1 MFRPTANPP
10 SRFEEVH
17 VTWDETAP
25 PARLR
30 VYDDDS
36 KSILAKNDSPD
47 LPFTWSLNPY
57 RGCSHACIYC
67 YARPSHEYLGWGA
80 GTDFDTRI
88 LVKRNAAALLTEAF
102 DAPSWRGEPIL
113 FSGNTDCYQPLE
125 HRLGLTRA
133 CLDVC
138 LRYRNPANLITK
150 SNLIERDV
158 GLLAE
163 LHRVARVHATV
174 SIPYFDPRL
183 ARAIEPGAPTPARR
197 LRALRTLADAGIPVG
212 VNVAP
217 VIPGLNDREIPAV
230 LKAARAAG
238 ATRAGLILVRLPTSV
253 APWFQDRLREALP
266 TRAEGVLARI
276 RRARGGKLNDPRFGE
291 RMRGQG
297 EEWETAEQLFRVWK
311 ERLGYADWVHT
322 EPPATFRRPGEGR
335 QVSLF
340 GDTAPRSPAPK
351 PPPSD

>member
-1 MFRPTANPP
+1 VFNPSANPP
-10 SRFEEVH
+10 SRFQEVH
-17 VTWDETAP
+17 VDWDAEAP

-30 VYDDDS
+30 VYDDHS

-80 GTDFDTRI
+80 GTDFDSRI
-88 LVKRNAAALLTEAF
+88 LVKHDAAALLVEAF
-102 DAPSWRGEPIL
+102 EAPGWKGERIL

-133 CLDVC
+133 CFEVC
-138 LRYRNPANLITK
+138 LRYRNPVGVITK

-158 GLLAE
+158 ALLAE
-163 LHRVARVHATV
+163 LNRVATVRATV
-174 SIPYFDPRL
+174 SIPYFDPVL

-230 LKAARAAG
+230 LKAARDAG
-238 ATRAGLILVRLPTSV
+238 ATRAGLIMVRLPGPV
-253 APWFQDRLREALP
+253 APWFEQRLRENLP
-266 TRAEGVLARI
+266 LRADGVLARI
-276 RRARGGKLNDPRFGE
+276 RRARGGKLNNPGFGA
-291 RMRGQG
+291 RMRGEG
-297 EEWETAEQLFRVWK
+297 EEWSATEQLFRLWCDK
-311 ERLGYADWVHT
+311 LGYAEWA
-322 EPPATFRRPGEGR
+322 PSAGPSSFRRPGEGR
-335 QVSLF
+335 QMGLF
-340 GDTAPRSPAPK
+340 
-351 PPPSD
+351 

>member
-1 MFRPTANPP
+1 MFTPTANPP

-17 VTWDETAP
+17 VEWEADPDGGVP

-36 KSILAKNDSPD
+36 KSILARNDSPD

-88 LVKRNAAALLTEAF
+88 LVKRNAAALLAAAF
-102 DAPSWRGEPIL
+102 DAPSWCGESIL
-113 FSGNTDCYQPLE
+113 FSGNTDCYQSLE
-125 HRLGLTRA
+125 YRLALTRA
-133 CLDVC
+133 CIEVC
-138 LRYRNPANLITK
+138 ARYRNAVHVITK
-150 SNLIERDV
+150 SNLIERDIDV
-158 GLLAE
+158 LTE
-163 LHRVARVHATV
+163 LNRVASVRVTV
-174 SIPYFDPRL
+174 SIPYFDPVL

-197 LRALRTLADAGIPVG
+197 LRAMRRLSDAGILVG

-230 LKAARAAG
+230 LKAARDAG
-238 ATRAGLILVRLPTSV
+238 ATRAGLIMVRLPGSV
-253 APWFQDRLREALP
+253 APWFEERLHAALP
-266 TRAEGVLARI
+266 GRAEGVLARI
-276 RRARGGKLNDPRFGE
+276 RRARGGRLNNATFGE

-297 EEWETAEQLFRVWK
+297 PEWAVA
-311 ERLGYADWVHT
+311 ERLFHVWSDKLGYGEW
-322 EPPATFRRPGEGR
+322 PARVGPSTFRRPGGGS
-335 QVSLF
+335 QLALF
-340 GDTAPRSPAPK
+340 
-351 PPPSD
+351 

>member
-1 MFRPTANPP
+1 MFRSTANPP
-10 SRFEEVH
+10 SRFQEVH
-17 VTWDETAP
+17 VELDEAP

-57 RGCSHACIYC
+57 RGCSHSCIYC

-88 LVKRNAAALLTEAF
+88 LVKRNAAALLEAAF
-102 DAPSWRGEPIL
+102 DAPSWLGESIL

-125 HRLGLTRA
+125 HTLGLTRA
-133 CLDVC
+133 CLEVC
-138 LRYRNPANLITK
+138 LRYRNPVSVITK

-158 GLLAE
+158 ELLTE
-163 LHRVARVHATV
+163 LNRVASVRATV
-174 SIPYFDPRL
+174 SIPYFDPVL

-197 LRALRTLADAGIPVG
+197 FRALHRLAEAGIVVG

-230 LKAARAAG
+230 LKAARDAG
-238 ATRAGLILVRLPTSV
+238 ATRAGLIMVRLPGPV
-253 APWFQDRLREALP
+253 APYFEERLRDVLP
-266 TRAEGVLARI
+266 GRADGVLARI
-276 RRARGGKLNDPRFGE
+276 RRARGGKLNNASFGE
-291 RMRGQG
+291 RMRGEG
-297 EEWETAEQLFRVWK
+297 EEWAAAEGLFRVWCDK
-311 ERLGYADWVHT
+311 LGYQDGQHA
-322 EPPATFRRPGEGR
+322 PAPATFRRPGQGA
-335 QVSLF
+335 QLALF
-340 GDTAPRSPAPK
+340 G
-351 PPPSD
+351 

>member
-1 MFRPTANPP
+1 MRVHAVRGLGDYTDHVFKPSTNPP
-10 SRFEEVH
+10 SRFEEMH
-17 VTWDETAP
+17 VEYDEEAP

-36 KSILAKNDSPD
+36 KSILARNDSPD

-88 LVKRNAAALLTEAF
+88 VVKRNAAALLAAAF
-102 DAPSWRGEPIL
+102 DAPSWEGEPIL

-133 CLDVC
+133 CLEVC

-158 GLLAE
+158 DLLVD
-163 LHRVARVHATV
+163 LHRAARVHVTV
-174 SIPYFDPRL
+174 SIPYFDPTL

-197 LRALRTLADAGIPVG
+197 LRALRTLADAGLPVG

-217 VIPGLNDREIPAV
+217 VIPGVNDKEIPAV
-230 LKAARAAG
+230 LRAARDAG
-238 ATRAGLILVRLPTSV
+238 ATRAGLIMVRLPGPV
-253 APWFQDRLREALP
+253 APYFEQRLREALP
-266 TRAEGVLARI
+266 LRAAGVLARI
-276 RRARGGKLNDPRFGE
+276 RRARGGRLNNPEFGA
-291 RMRGQG
+291 RMRGDG
-297 EEWETAEQLFRVWK
+297 EEWAATERLFRVWCDK
-311 ERLGYADWVHT
+311 LGYASWPSWDG
-322 EPPATFRRPGEGR
+322 PSTFRRPGHGS
-335 QVSLF
+335 QLALF
-340 GDTAPRSPAPK
+340 
-351 PPPSD
+351 